1 MRVLDVFLTS
11 RWGPAAAARHAL
23 TAEAA
28 GFDGVWLAEH
38 HFTAYGQCPSATLL
52 AGHILAATSR
62 ITVGT
67 AACVLSARHPI
78 ALGEEAAVLRTLH
91 GDRFKLGVARGG
103 PWIEI
108 EVLGG
113 GVRRYQSGFP
123 ESLELLLRWL
133 SGASEV
139 DGLAVI
145 PPVTPFP
152 VHVAAVSEATVDLAA
167 RLGLPL
173 LLGVHADE
181 AEVKRLVDRWDQLSP
196 APGTGE
202 HCWLRLAYPGKSGE
216 VRANLAAWQETL
228 RSAQRVVPGP
238 PRDLAAHVEVVLRA
252 HPTGSMSA
260 VADGLASGFQLVR
273 RQLCLVEATSSP
285 EATADLITTLAPPC
299 SRRSPR

>member
-1 MRVLDVFLTS
+1 VLDVFLTS
-11 RWGPAAAARHAL
+11 RWGPAAAAAHAA

-38 HFTAYGQCPSATLL
+38 HFTAYGQCPSATVL
-52 AGHILAATSR
+52 AAHILGASSR

-67 AACVLSARHPI
+67 AACVLSARHPV
-78 ALGEEAAVLRTLH
+78 ALGEEAAILRSLH

-103 PWIEI
+103 PWIEVEI
-108 EVLGG
+108 LGG
-113 GVRRYQSGFP
+113 GIRHYQNGFP
-123 ESLELLLRWL
+123 ESLDLLLRWL
-133 SGASEV
+133 SGEPEV
-139 DGLAVI
+139 DGLEVR

-152 VHVAAVSEATVDLAA
+152 VHVAAVSEATVDIAA

-202 HCWLRLAYPGKSGE
+202 HCWLRLAYPGKSSE
-216 VRANLAAWQETL
+216 IRADLAAWQETL

-238 PRDLAAHVEVVLRA
+238 PRDLAAHVEAVLRA
-252 HPTGSMSA
+252 HPIGSMSA
-260 VADGLASGFQLVR
+260 VAEGIASGSQLVR
-273 RQLCLVEATSSP
+273 RQLCLVEATSSAQ
-285 EATADLITTLAPPC
+285 ATAELIESLGSLAP
-299 SRRSPR
+299 